1 MKKKKYYIVVDMKR
15 ILLKEIDY
23 MEVGF
28 LFVSIVW
35 II

>member
-1 MKKKKYYIVVDMKR
+1 MKIKKYYIVVDIKKV
-15 ILLKEIDY
+15 LLKEIEY
-23 MEVGF
+23 IKAGF